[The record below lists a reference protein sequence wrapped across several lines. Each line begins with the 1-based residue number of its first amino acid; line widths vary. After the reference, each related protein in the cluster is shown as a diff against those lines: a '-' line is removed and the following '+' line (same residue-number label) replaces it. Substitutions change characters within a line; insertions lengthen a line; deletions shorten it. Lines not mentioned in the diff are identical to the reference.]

1 MLDRNNKPLKPN
13 DDIYVVGMNGKTE
26 ARVVEEIAGGFIR
39 VKYGERVI
47 ITHHKNR
54 IEKR

>member
-13 DDIYVVGMNGKTE
+13 DDIYIVGMNGKSE
-26 ARVVEEIAGGFIR
+26 ARVVEGIAGGFIR
-39 VKYGERVI
+39 VKYGEHVV
-47 ITHHKNR
+47 ITHHKDR